1 MPVRK
6 GEMGLAQA
14 TEPASNHPAR
24 RREAPWWLQPT
35 YTVVALGLF
44 SLYAIWEAFFHN
56 TGRYENYLSPFFSP
70 DVRTI
75 GIRVLPA
82 LFVLWVPLLFR
93 GTCYYYRKSIYRSFL
108 WDPPA
113 CAIPERTGRRYNGET
128 RFPFNL
134 MNLHRFFLYLAI
146 IVLIFLWKDAID
158 AFFFPKTGFGVGV
171 GSLLMLLNVVLL
183 SLYTFSCHAFRHL
196 VGGNL
201 NCFSCERNPRTRYR
215 LWRIV
220 SNWNR
225 NHSVWAWVSMFS
237 VWATDLYIRLLIMG
251 VIHDVRLF

>member
-1 MPVRK
+1 V
-6 GEMGLAQA
+6 LAQA
-14 TEPASNHPAR
+14 TQSDVTPAAGP
-24 RREAPWWLQPT
+24 REWPWWLQPL

-56 TGRYENYLSPFFSP
+56 SGRYHNYLSPFFSP
-70 DVRTI
+70 DVHSL

-82 LFVLWVPLLFR
+82 LYVLWVPLLFR
-93 GTCYYYRKSIYRSFL
+93 ATCYYYRKAIYRSFF

-113 CAIPERTGRRYNGET
+113 CAVAEPAGRRYNGET

-134 MNLHRFFLYLAI
+134 GNYHRFFLYLAI
-146 IVLIFLWKDAID
+146 IVLIFLWKDAIQ
-158 AFFFPKTGFGVGV
+158 AFIFPNGFGVGL
-171 GSLLMLLNVVLL
+171 GSLLMLVNVVLL
-183 SLYTFSCHAFRHL
+183 SVYTLSCHAFRHL

-201 NCFSCERNPRTRYR
+201 DCFSCGRHPLARYR

-220 SNWNR
+220 SAWNR